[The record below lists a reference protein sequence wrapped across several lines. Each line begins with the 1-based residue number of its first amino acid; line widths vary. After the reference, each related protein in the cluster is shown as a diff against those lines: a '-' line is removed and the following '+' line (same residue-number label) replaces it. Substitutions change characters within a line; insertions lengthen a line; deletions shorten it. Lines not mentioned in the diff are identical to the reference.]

1 MKIAFV
7 SQPLDRVIP
16 PFQSSIGIW
25 THEVARRLARF
36 CGVTIYTRGDGAR
49 RGEEWDGG
57 VRHRRVSVR
66 PDDRLLRLLRRLP
79 GYDSRRP
86 LFASGLY
93 YLGYA
98 LQVANDLRDRAC
110 DVVHVQNFSQFVPV
124 IRAFNPDARIVLH
137 VHCEWLTQLDRRMI
151 ERRLR
156 QADLVVGC
164 SEYITRKVRQRFP
177 QFADRCQTVCNG
189 VDVDRFSGRNGHGAP
204 RGGGD
209 RRLLFVGRVSPEKGV
224 HVLLDAFQRVIERCP
239 QARLEVVGPQG
250 AAPIEF
256 IVGLTDDPRVSDL
269 ASFYRGDYFSLLQ
282 GRLSSGTV
290 GRVSFKGHVAHSRLS
305 DHYRNADVL
314 INPSLSEAF
323 GMSLVEAMA
332 TGVPAVATRVGGVPE
347 VVEDGKTG
355 LLVEPGD
362 ACALAGAI
370 LRLLTDDGLRKA
382 MGEAARRRAVE
393 RYSWEAVADRL
404 WHHYKTLCRDDER
417 LMPERPGASVF

>member
-7 SQPLDRVIP
+7 SQPLDRIIP

-36 CGVTIYTRGDGAR
+36 CGVTVYTRGDRAQR
-49 RGEEWDGG
+49 DAEWDGG
-57 VRHRRVSVR
+57 IRHRCVSVR
-66 PDDRLLRLLRRLP
+66 PDDRLLRLLRRLS
-79 GYDSRRP
+79 GLYGSRRP

-93 YLGYA
+93 YLGYI
-98 LQVANDLRDRAC
+98 LRVANDLRDRPC

-137 VHCEWLTQLDRRMI
+137 MHCEWLTQLDRRMI

-164 SEYITRKVRQRFP
+164 SDYITRKIRQRFP
-177 QFADRCQTVCNG
+177 RFADRCQTVCNG
-189 VDVDRFSGRNGHGAP
+189 VDVDRFSGKNGHP
-204 RGGGD
+204 RGGD
-209 RRLLFVGRVSPEKGV
+209 ARRLLFVGRISPEKGV
-224 HVLLDAFQRVIERCP
+224 HVLLDAFQKVVARCP

-256 IVGLTDDPRVSDL
+256 IVGLADDPRVSGL

-282 GRLSSGTV
+282 SRLSSDAM
-290 GRVSFKGHVAHSRLS
+290 GRVSFKGQVAHSRLS

-332 TGVPAVATRVGGVPE
+332 TGIPAVATRVGGVPE

-362 ACALAGAI
+362 ASALAGAI
-370 LRLLTDDGLRKA
+370 LRLLDDEGLRRS

-404 WHHYKTLCRDDER
+404 WRHYKTICGHDER
-417 LMPERPGASVF
+417 FMPKRPGASVF

>member
-1 MKIAFV
+1 
-7 SQPLDRVIP
+7 
-16 PFQSSIGIW
+16 
-25 THEVARRLARF
+25 
-36 CGVTIYTRGDGAR
+36 
-49 RGEEWDGG
+49 
-57 VRHRRVSVR
+57 VR
-66 PDDRLLRLLRRLP
+66 PDDRLLRVLRRLS
-79 GYDSRRP
+79 GFYDARRP

-98 LQVANDLRDRAC
+98 LQVANDLGDRAC

-124 IRAFNPDARIVLH
+124 IRALNPGVRIVLH
-137 VHCEWLTQLDRRMI
+137 AHCEWLTQLDRRMI

-164 SEYITRKVRQRFP
+164 SEYITRKIRQRFP
-177 QFADRCQTVCNG
+177 QFADRCQTVSNG
-189 VDVDRFSGRNGHGAP
+189 VDVGRFFGRNGHAAP
-204 RGGGD
+204 GEGGD
-209 RRLLFVGRVSPEKGV
+209 KRLLFVGRISPEKGV
-224 HVLLDAFQRVIERCP
+224 HVLLDAFQKVVERCP
-239 QARLEVVGPQG
+239 RARLEVVGPQG

-256 IVGLTDDPRVSDL
+256 IVGLADDPRVSGL
-269 ASFYRGDYFSLLQ
+269 ASFYQGDYFSRLR
-282 GRLSSGTV
+282 GRLSSDAL

-332 TGVPAVATRVGGVPE
+332 AGVPVVATRVGGVPE

-362 ACALAGAI
+362 ASALAGAI
-370 LRLLTDDGLRKA
+370 LRLLTDDGLRRS

-404 WHHYKTLCRDDER
+404 WHHYKTVCGHDER
-417 LMPERPGASVF
+417 FMPKRAGASVF